1 MYDGTLGQVHN
12 FKKKEKKK
20 RKIIKKLQRTT
31 RQNIPAVARR

>member
-20 RKIIKKLQRTT
+20 RKIIKKAAKDNKTKYPCRG
-31 RQNIPAVARR
+31 